1 MLAIPGRIE
10 EQESTMMWGYGMNPG
25 WLWLYGLL
33 SLAAV
38 VVLIVWTVRVFR
50 NDSNDSV
57 GPRRSDARRLLDD
70 RYARGELTTEQ
81 YREQVAELGEE

>member
-1 MLAIPGRIE
+1 
-10 EQESTMMWGYGMNPG
+10 MMWGNGMNPA

>member
-1 MLAIPGRIE
+1 MVADDERTP
-10 EQESTMMWGYGMNPG
+10 TVMWGSGTNPA

-33 SLAAV
+33 SLVAV

-50 NDSNDSV
+50 DDSGSSV
-57 GPRRSDARRLLDD
+57 GPRRSDARRILDE

-81 YREQVAELGEE
+81 YRDQIAELGERP

>member
-1 MLAIPGRIE
+1 
-10 EQESTMMWGYGMNPG
+10 
-25 WLWLYGLL
+25 
-33 SLAAV
+33 
-38 VVLIVWTVRVFR
+38 VRVFR

>member
-1 MLAIPGRIE
+1 
-10 EQESTMMWGYGMNPG
+10 MMWGYGMNPG

-38 VVLIVWTVRVFR
+38 VVLIVWAVRVFR
-50 NDSNDSV
+50 GGEDQA
-57 GPRRSDARRLLDD
+57 GPRRSDARRILDE

-81 YREQVAELGEE
+81 YREQVTELGEHL